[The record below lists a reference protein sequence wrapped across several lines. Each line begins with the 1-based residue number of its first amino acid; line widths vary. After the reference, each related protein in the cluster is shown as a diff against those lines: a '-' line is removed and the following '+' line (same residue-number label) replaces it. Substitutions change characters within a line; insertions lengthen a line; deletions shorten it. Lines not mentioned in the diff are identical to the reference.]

1 MKKLLFV
8 AKDRARICL
17 KKIANDALSFFVSNV
32 ASSGSGITIIEAC
45 KFTRIKLQF
54 LIL

>member
-1 MKKLLFV
+1 MKNCYLW